1 MSLYLDTSVIL
12 SHFVTDANSDRAD
25 ALLGEHPE
33 LIVIS
38 DLCATEFAAGLSRL
52 VRMRE
57 ITHTAAVATLSNF
70 DVWSSQ
76 FVQRDVITP
85 ADWATAERLLRRLDL
100 PLLTPDMLHVAVATP
115 LGTRLATFDQ
125 RMHRVAASL
134 SVDVL
139 GG

>member
-1 MSLYLDTSVIL
+1 M
-12 SHFVTDANSDRAD
+12 
-25 ALLGEHPE
+25 
-33 LIVIS
+33 
-38 DLCATEFAAGLSRL
+38 
-52 VRMRE
+52 
-57 ITHTAAVATLSNF
+57 
-70 DVWSSQ
+70 
-76 FVQRDVITP
+76 QRDVITP

-100 PLLTPDMLHVAVATP
+100 PLLTPDMLHVAVATR